1 MSKIKSGS
9 LSESVS
15 ESVTR
20 SPIELFWTAQKQLM
34 WPKSHSKNTKV
45 GRLSQI
51 FRTFVLKFGGGEVE
65 GGRGVKPILAMSRFT
80 NRPFL
85 K

>member
-20 SPIELFWTAQKQLM
+20 SPIELFWTAKNHLIGVILPQIPLQL
-34 WPKSHSKNTKV
+34 TQIIEDLRV
-45 GRLSQI
+45 LS
-51 FRTFVLKFGGGEVE
+51 
-65 GGRGVKPILAMSRFT
+65 
-80 NRPFL
+80 
-85 K
+85 